1 MAAKD
6 IKCNSYQHPQ
16 VYVYCINSCKQS
28 TRVQSKI
35 VSFPMSGD
43 DIFSAKACVSHVVH
57 ESCKIVVST
66 ISTRPSRYNCNQY
79 VPSDKAVTK
88 LCIGVKS
95 TA

>member
-16 VYVYCINSCKQS
+16 VYVCYISSRKQS
-28 TRVQSKI
+28 TRGQSKI
-35 VSFPMSGD
+35 VSMPGD
-43 DIFSAKACVSHVVH
+43 DIFSVKTSVSHVVH
-57 ESCKIVVST
+57 ESCIIVVST
-66 ISTRPSRYNCNQY
+66 ISTRPSRYSCNQY

-88 LCIGVKS
+88 LCIGGKP